1 MSTTVK
7 TETIDKILSLMKDY
21 KTENGAKPSYLVLN
35 AYTSSELRNELGQ
48 DDLYDLKT
56 YKGMEILYTL
66 SIDEKPI
73 RVL

>member
-1 MSTTVK
+1 MSITVK

-21 KTENGAKPSYLVLN
+21 KTENGVKPSYLILN